1 MIPLT
6 YVIPPALETAHA
18 TGAVRLF
25 GAVLKETATGRIVAH
40 VQPTGMFDQVLAT
53 ATKGLGATVSQGFSP
68 LGAAAL
74 VQNQMIWGK
83 LNEINSTLGV
93 LQSLQI
99 ASLAVSGLGLGISLA
114 NLVVLQRGLKRIEQ
128 HLDHLA
134 DAIERVTANRRRDEV
149 RHDLNQIRVQIDVVA
164 SLDDRADKVTPG
176 HGAQQALAAL
186 AGRVETHV
194 LNHLEEIRTSRVT
207 ESDLDLIWSLT
218 AAIRLCHDMGA
229 RALYTIDDL
238 GGAAALT
245 ARQATRFVELVDTMQ
260 PPDALARL
268 AAIGADDRQSATE
281 ARDRLLPFAQRLRT
295 GLHETAA
302 SLMSQSTLSRQ
313 LIEQGARGPEYIEAV
328 NEHSDVPLLFLPS
341 GT

>member
-1 MIPLT
+1 

-207 ESDLDLIWSLT
+207 ESDLD
-218 AAIRLCHDMGA
+218 
-229 RALYTIDDL
+229 
-238 GGAAALT
+238 
-245 ARQATRFVELVDTMQ
+245 
-260 PPDALARL
+260 
-268 AAIGADDRQSATE
+268 
-281 ARDRLLPFAQRLRT
+281 
-295 GLHETAA
+295 
-302 SLMSQSTLSRQ
+302 
-313 LIEQGARGPEYIEAV
+313 
-328 NEHSDVPLLFLPS
+328 
-341 GT
+341 